1 MAKTPT
7 KAEMTPV
14 MTAFGAAV
22 FEGQNLE
29 HGLSLLLRII
39 DSERHKAG
47 LKPLNADLDD
57 PRSKETIGRLFRK
70 AKDVESFSPED
81 LQLIQSGIEDRNYLV
96 HSYWLD
102 DRVTSMLTAAG
113 RKRLIKDLDARRESC
128 RRADRL
134 VSRYIN
140 AYLAR
145 YGTTVK
151 GLASEWLQQWV
162 PNDAA
167 VDPSLH

>member
-1 MAKTPT
+1 MA
-7 KAEMTPV
+7 
-14 MTAFGAAV
+14 AFGAAV

-29 HGLSLLLRII
+29 HGLGLLLRII
-39 DSERHKAG
+39 DSERRKAG

-57 PRSKETIGRLFRK
+57 PRTKETIGRLFRK

-81 LQLIQSGIEDRNYLV
+81 LQFIKSGIEDRNYLV
-96 HSYWLD
+96 HSYWHD

-113 RKRLIKDLDARRESC
+113 RKRLVKDLDARRESC

-140 AYLAR
+140 SYLAR

-151 GLASEWLQQWV
+151 GLASQWLQRWV
-162 PNDAA
+162 PDDAV
-167 VDPSLH
+167 VDPPLH